1 MTLRQVLR
9 YTSRDLRGAPWR
21 SLGVVLSLASAV
33 ASVYIAVACLSS
45 FRLFLV
51 GGSRQWL
58 GADLQVNLDRVP
70 LPEDLSA
77 LPSRMARSTAVIET
91 LVNARSPETGESS
104 PIVLKAVAPGDY
116 PFYGSLTVNPPQPLA
131 QALGGHQVAVSPE
144 LLTALGIPRGGLVEI
159 NGRRYSVAATIVR
172 EPDRFAASPYTFNR
186 VLMSR
191 ASLEDSGVLR
201 RGNNLNGRLL
211 FGLRDPALLL
221 EARALLEARF
231 PDADI
236 ADYHQPDPRT
246 VQTLDS
252 ASFFLAIGLT
262 LSLLSSFIASALL
275 LHLHL
280 DTHLDTMAILKVLGA
295 GTRQLLLLSAAYTA
309 ALTGSA
315 CVLGLAAGEIVVC
328 VMLPLFER
336 WFRLQLPPHPL
347 WPALGWSLAACLL
360 AGFLLFVRNSALSV
374 RVRPLR
380 LFRRHFEQA
389 HRPRL
394 RPGRHLASTTSAL
407 ATGAALLVLMS
418 ILELGLSP
426 ALSHAL
432 LSPESDLG
440 LVSHPQQQFAELQ
453 AWLAAHPEYPRIER
467 TFPVVRL
474 RLKQVNGQ
482 PSLADRMW
490 WANCRDN
497 GTLGSGEAVL
507 SPAQSRALNADAGGT
522 LDFQLPE
529 RTLHVRVVR
538 IEDRNTLIQSLIGID
553 LACAD
558 VSDAHLLKYVAFHV
572 DRASTPA
579 FRRELTKAFPTLVHI
594 SRSDVEELS
603 QELVDHGLLLIRAGF
618 SAVAFSCGWIM
629 VLIAAAEARQRRPE
643 TAILRV
649 LGASRRRL
657 MLRALKSYGLSG
669 AIAGA
674 LGGAGGA
681 LGAYLLI
688 ARMTHTSTALPVYAP
703 ALIAI
708 PLTSGVAVCAGW
720 FATRRALKVRPM
732 ETLREQ

>member
-21 SLGVVLSLASAV
+21 SLGVILSLASAV

-70 LPEDLSA
+70 LPEDLAA
-77 LPSRMARSTAVIET
+77 LPARLARSTAVIET
-91 LVNARSPETGESS
+91 LVNARSPETGESA
-104 PIVLKAVAPGDY
+104 PIVLKAVEPGDY
-116 PFYGSLTVNPPQPLA
+116 PFYGALSVAPPQPLTS
-131 QALGGHQVAVSPE
+131 ALASQQVAVSPE
-144 LLTALGIPRGGLVEI
+144 LLAALGIPIGGLVEI
-159 NGRRYSVAATIVR
+159 NGHRFTAAVTIVR

-211 FGLRDPALLL
+211 FGLRDPSTLL

-252 ASFFLAIGLT
+252 AGFFLAIGLI

-309 ALTGSA
+309 ALAGGA
-315 CVLGLAAGEIVVC
+315 CVLGLAAGEIVVR
-328 VMLPLFER
+328 VMLPLFEH

-347 WPALGWSLAACLL
+347 LPALGWSLAACLL

-380 LFRRHFEQA
+380 LFRRHFEHA
-389 HRPRL
+389 HRLLL
-394 RPGRHLASTTSAL
+394 RPGRRLASTISAL
-407 ATGAALLVLMS
+407 AAGAALLVLMS
-418 ILELGLSP
+418 ILELGLTP

-440 LVSHPQQQFAELQ
+440 IVSHPQQQFAELQ

-482 PSLADRMW
+482 ASLADRMW

-497 GTLGSGEAVL
+497 GTLAQGAAVL
-507 SPAQSRALNADAGGT
+507 SPAQAQALGVNTGST
-522 LDFQLPE
+522 LDFQLPG
-529 RTLHVRVVR
+529 RTLRVRVVE
-538 IEDRNTLIQSLIGID
+538 IEDRKTLIQSLIGID

-558 VSDAHLLKYVAFHV
+558 VSDAHLLKYVTFRV
-572 DRASTPA
+572 DRARTPA
-579 FRRELTKAFPTLVHI
+579 FRRELSKAFPTLVHI
-594 SRSDVEELS
+594 SRSDVEDLS
-603 QELVDHGLLLIRAGF
+603 QEVVDHGLLLVRAGF
-618 SAVAFSCGWIM
+618 SAVAFSCALIM

-649 LGASRRRL
+649 LGASRSRL
-657 MLRALKSYGLSG
+657 MRRALRTYGASG

-674 LGGAGGA
+674 MGGMIGA
-681 LGAYLLI
+681 LAAYLLI
-688 ARMTHTSTALPVYAP
+688 ARMTHTSTALSVYAP
-703 ALIAI
+703 ALLAV
-708 PLTSGVAVCAGW
+708 PLTSAVAVCAGW
-720 FATRRALKVRPM
+720 LATRRVLKIRPM

>member
-45 FRLFLV
+45 FRLFLT

-70 LPEDLSA
+70 LPEDLAA
-77 LPSRMARSTAVIET
+77 LPARMARSTAVIET
-91 LVNARSPETGESS
+91 LVNARSPETGAST
-104 PIVLKAVAPGDY
+104 PIVLKAVEPGEY
-116 PFYGSLTVNPPQPLA
+116 PFYGSLTVTPPQPLSTA
-131 QALGGHQVAVSPE
+131 IAGRQVAVSPE
-144 LLTALGIPRGGLVEI
+144 LLTALGISPGGLIEI
-159 NGRRYSVAATIVR
+159 NGHRFTAAATILR

-186 VLMSR
+186 VVMSR

-211 FGLRDPALLL
+211 FGLRDPSTLL
-221 EARALLEARF
+221 EARALLEERF

-236 ADYHQPDPRT
+236 SDYHQPDPRT

-252 ASFFLAIGLT
+252 AGFFLGIGLG

-295 GTRQLLLLSAAYTA
+295 GTRQLVLLSAAFTA
-309 ALTGSA
+309 ALAGGA
-315 CVLGLAAGEIVVC
+315 CALGLAAGEIVVR
-328 VMLPLFER
+328 VMLPLFEH

-347 WPALGWSLAACLL
+347 LPALGWSVAACFL
-360 AGFLLFVRNSALSV
+360 AGFLLFVRNSALSI

-380 LFRRHFEQA
+380 LFRRQFDG
-389 HRPRL
+389 RRLL
-394 RPGRHLASTTSAL
+394 RPGRHLASTISAL
-407 ATGAALLVLMS
+407 AAGAALLVLMA
-418 ILELGLSP
+418 ILELGLTP

-440 LVSHPQQQFAELQ
+440 IVSHPQQQFSDLQ
-453 AWLAAHPEYPRIER
+453 AWLAEHPAYPRIER

-497 GTLGSGEAVL
+497 GTLHAGEAVL
-507 SPAQSRALNADAGGT
+507 SPAQAHALGVDAGAK

-529 RTLHVRVVR
+529 RSLHVRVVQ

-558 VSDAHLLKYVAFHV
+558 VSDAHLLKYVTFRV
-572 DRASTPA
+572 DSTHTPA
-579 FRRELTKAFPTLVHI
+579 FRRELSKAFPTLVHI
-594 SRSDVEELS
+594 SRGDVEELS
-603 QELVDHGLLLIRAGF
+603 QELVHHGLLLIRAGF
-618 SAVAFSCGWIM
+618 SAVAFSCAWIM

-657 MLRALKSYGLSG
+657 MLRALKTYGVGG

-674 LGGAGGA
+674 LGGATGA

-688 ARMTHTSTALPVYAP
+688 ARMTHTSTALSVYAP
-703 ALIAI
+703 AVIAI
-708 PLTSGVAVCAGW
+708 PLTSVVAVCAGW